1 MRARVCTSEFGLL
14 LDVVCPKLYRV
25 VSYVSLNVIHM
36 QREVVG
42 RREQHSMDPRKLTEL
57 LRATIEPAQQ
67 KQAEEQ
73 LNQIHKI
80 IGFAPGLLQVV
91 MSNDVDMPVRQA
103 GVIYLKNF
111 ITSNWIDREAE
122 NGSVPFSIHE
132 QDRGMIRDAIVDAT
146 VHAPELIRIQLAVCI
161 SNIVK
166 HDFPGRWTQI
176 VDKITIYLQNPDAS
190 CWPGVLLALYQ
201 FVKNF
206 EYKKADER
214 GPLHEAMNLLL
225 PMIYQLI
232 LRLLSDPSEQSVLL
246 QKQIL
251 KIFFALTQYT
261 LPLDLI
267 SKEIFSQWM
276 DIVRQVADRPVPPE
290 TNNPDLD
297 DDERAELA
305 WWKCKKWA
313 LHILQRMFERY
324 GSPGSVYSDYK
335 DFSEWYLHTF
345 SGGILEVLLK
355 VLDQYRRKIY
365 ISPRVLQQSINYI
378 NQGVSHAFSWKFLK
392 PHMFE
397 IIRDVLFPIMSY
409 SAADEELWNTDP
421 YEYIRV
427 KFDIFED
434 FVSPVTAAQTLLHS
448 ACKKRKDMLQKTMQF
463 CVEVLTS
470 SNTDPRQKDGAL
482 HMVGTLADVLLKK
495 NIYKDQ
501 MDKML
506 MQYVFPEFNSLQGH
520 MRTRACWVLH
530 YFAEIKF
537 KQENILIEAVRLTTN
552 ALLNDHDLPVK
563 VEAAIALQ
571 SLLQSQDKVHK
582 CVEPWIKQITL
593 ELLNLIRLTENDDLM
608 TVLQKIVCTYP
619 EHIMPIAVEVCQ
631 HLAAT
636 FSQVL
641 ETDEGSDEKA
651 ITAMSLLST
660 IETLLSVMDDHP
672 LIMNQLQPTVLQ
684 VIAHIFSHSVME
696 FYEEAMSLVYD
707 LTGKS
712 ISEDMWKVLE
722 LMYELFQKDGFDY
735 FMDMMPALHNYITVD
750 TPAFLSNENHILAM
764 FNMCKAVLVGDAGE
778 DPECHAA
785 KLLEVIILQCKG
797 HIDNCIPPLIQLVL
811 ERLTR
816 EVKTSELRTMCLQVV
831 IAALYYNPTLCLE
844 TMDRLQG
851 TLGQST
857 EPIASHFIKQW
868 IHDTDCFLG
877 LHDRKLCVLGLCT
890 IISMGPSRPTAV
902 NECVQQIIPS
912 LILLFDGLKRAY
924 VAKVAESEDEDN
936 AEDESDLEE
945 VLSSDEDEI
954 DDASQDYLERLEKKV
969 TKSQCHHMSGI
980 TSSIQVEHIDHKS
993 DDDDDEDS
1001 DYEANEETALESYI
1015 TPLDSDDT
1023 NQDEY
1028 IVFKEVLQNI
1038 ERTDGTW
1045 YSALTSHL
1053 IPEQQKSLTEIILLA
1068 DQRKAALESKRIEQ
1082 SGGYAFTS
1090 QTVPTSFN
1098 FGGTPLGR

>member
-1 MRARVCTSEFGLL
+1 
-14 LDVVCPKLYRV
+14 
-25 VSYVSLNVIHM
+25 
-36 QREVVG
+36 
-42 RREQHSMDPRKLTEL
+42 MDPRKLTEL
-57 LRATIEPAQQ
+57 LRATIDPAQQ

-80 IGFAPGLLQVV
+80 IGFAPTLLQVV
-91 MSNDVDMPVRQA
+91 ITSEVDMPVRQA
-103 GVIYLKNF
+103 GAIYLKNL
-111 ITSNWIDREAE
+111 ITSNWVDRETDNAALQ
-122 NGSVPFSIHE
+122 FSIHE
-132 QDRGMIRDAIVDAT
+132 QDRAMIRNAIVDA
-146 VHAPELIRIQLAVCI
+146 VVMAPELIRVQLAVCI

-176 VDKITIYLQNPDAS
+176 IDKITIYLQNPDAS

-201 FVKNF
+201 LVKNF
-206 EYKKADER
+206 EYKKAEDR

-232 LRLLSDPSEQSVLL
+232 VRLLPDASEQSVLL

-267 SKEIFSQWM
+267 SKEVFSQWM
-276 DIVRQVADRPVPPE
+276 DVVRQVADRPVPVE
-290 TNNPDLD
+290 TNDPNLD
-297 DDERAELA
+297 DEERSELP

-324 GSPGSVYSDYK
+324 GSPGKVIKEYK
-335 DFSEWYLHTF
+335 DFSEWYLQTF

-355 VLDQYRRKIY
+355 ILDQYRRKVFV
-365 ISPRVLQQSINYI
+365 SPRVVQQSLNYI
-378 NQGVSHAFSWKFLK
+378 NQAVCHAHSWKFLK
-392 PHMFE
+392 PHMYE
-397 IIRDVLFPIMSY
+397 IIRDVLFPILSY

-434 FVSPVTAAQTLLHS
+434 FVSPVTAAQTLLHAS
-448 ACKKRKDMLQKTMQF
+448 CKKRKDMLQKTMQF
-463 CVEVLTS
+463 CMEVLTS
-470 SNTDPRQKDGAL
+470 PNADPRQKDGAL
-482 HMVGTLADVLLKK
+482 HMVGSLADILLRKK
-495 NIYKDQ
+495 IYKDQ

-506 MQYVFPEFNSLQGH
+506 MQYVFPEFNSVHGH
-520 MRTRACWVLH
+520 MRARACWVLH
-530 YFAEIKF
+530 YFSEIKF
-537 KQENILIEAVRLTTN
+537 KQEVILVEAMRLTIH
-552 ALLNDHDLPVK
+552 ALLTDKDLPVK

-571 SLLQSQDKVHK
+571 MLLIAQEKAHRY
-582 CVEPWIKQITL
+582 VEPYIKQITL
-593 ELLNLIRLTENDDLM
+593 ELLNIIRETENDDLT
-608 TVLQKIVCTYP
+608 TVMQKLVCSYP
-619 EHIMPIAVEVCQ
+619 EQLMPIAVEICQ

-651 ITAMSLLST
+651 IAAMGLLNT
-660 IETLLSVMDDHP
+660 IETLLSVMEDQP
-672 LIMNQLQPTVLQ
+672 QIMAQLQPTVLQ
-684 VIAHIFSHSVME
+684 VIAHIFGQSVME
-696 FYEEAMSLVYD
+696 FYEEALSLVYD

-722 LMYELFQKDGFDY
+722 LMYQLFQKDGFDY
-735 FMDMMPALHNYITVD
+735 FTDMMPALHNYITVD

-764 FNMCKAVLVGDAGE
+764 FNMCKAVLMGEAGE

-797 HIDNCIPPLIQLVL
+797 QIDQCIPSLVQLVL

-831 IAALYYNPTLCLE
+831 IAALYYNPTLCLDA
-844 TMDRLQG
+844 MDRLQG
-851 TLGQST
+851 TLGQSA

-868 IHDTDCFLG
+868 ILDTDCFLG
-877 LHDRKLCVLGLCT
+877 LHDRKLCVFGLCT
-890 IISMGPSRPTAV
+890 LISMGPSRPNAV
-902 NECVQQIIPS
+902 NECSQQIIPS

-924 VAKVAESEDEDN
+924 AAKVAEGDDDGNEDE
-936 AEDESDLEE
+936 ESDIDEE

-954 DDASQDYLERLEKKV
+954 DDASQEYLEKLQEKV
-969 TKSQCHHMSGI
+969 SKSTHHGFTVNSYIQDGI
-980 TSSIQVEHIDHKS
+980 GDHKS
-993 DDDDDEDS
+993 DEDDDEDS
-1001 DYEANEETALESYI
+1001 EYEANEETALETYT

-1023 NQDEY
+1023 KQDEY
-1028 IVFKEVLQNI
+1028 VVFKEVMQNI
-1038 ERTDGTW
+1038 EKTDHNW
-1045 YSALTSHL
+1045 YRALTSNL
-1053 IPEQQKSLTEIILLA
+1053 TAEQQKTLQEIILLA

-1082 SGGYAFTS
+1082 SGGYAFHS

>member
-1 MRARVCTSEFGLL
+1 
-14 LDVVCPKLYRV
+14 
-25 VSYVSLNVIHM
+25 
-36 QREVVG
+36 
-42 RREQHSMDPRKLTEL
+42 MDPRKLTEL
-57 LRATIEPAQQ
+57 LRATIDPAQQ
-67 KQAEEQ
+67 KQAGEQ
-73 LNQIHKI
+73 LDQIHKI
-80 IGFAPGLLQVV
+80 IGFAPTLLQVV
-91 MSNDVDMPVRQA
+91 MSSEVEMPVRQA
-103 GVIYLKNF
+103 GAIYLKNL
-111 ITSNWIDREAE
+111 ISTKWADREAD

-132 QDRGMIRDAIVDAT
+132 QDRAMIRDAIVDAV
-146 VHAPELIRIQLAVCI
+146 VHAPELIRVQLAVCI
-161 SNIVK
+161 SSIVK

-201 FVKNF
+201 LVKNF
-206 EYKKADER
+206 EYKKAEER
-214 GPLHEAMNLLL
+214 GPLNEAMNLLF

-232 LRLLSDPSEQSVLL
+232 LRLLPDPSEQSVLL

-251 KIFFALTQYT
+251 KIFFAITQYS

-267 SKEIFSQWM
+267 SKEVFSQWM
-276 DIVRQVADRPVPPE
+276 DVVRQVADRPVPPE
-290 TNNPDLD
+290 TNRPDID
-297 DDERAELA
+297 DDERGELP

-313 LHILQRMFERY
+313 LHILHRMFERY
-324 GSPGSVYSDYK
+324 GSPGSVTSEYK
-335 DFSEWYLHTF
+335 VFAEWYLQTF

-355 VLDQYRRKIY
+355 ILDQYRRKVY
-365 ISPRVLQQSINYI
+365 VSPRVVQQSINYI

-397 IIRDVLFPIMSY
+397 IIRDVLFPILSY
-409 SAADEELWNTDP
+409 SAADEELWNNDP
-421 YEYIRV
+421 HEYIRV

-448 ACKKRKDMLQKTMQF
+448 ACKKRKGMLQKTMQF
-463 CVEVLTS
+463 CMEVLTS
-470 SNTDPRQKDGAL
+470 PNADPRQKDGAL
-482 HMVGTLADVLLKK
+482 HMVGSLADILLKRK
-495 NIYKDQ
+495 IYKEQ
-501 MDKML
+501 MEKIL
-506 MQYVFPEFNSLQGH
+506 VQYVFPEFNSSHGH
-520 MRTRACWVLH
+520 MRARACWVLH
-530 YFAEIKF
+530 YFSDIKF
-537 KQENILIEAVRLTTN
+537 KQEQVLYEAIRLTTN
-552 ALLNDHDLPVK
+552 ALLTDQDLPVK
-563 VEAAIALQ
+563 VEAAVCVQ
-571 SLLQSQDKVHK
+571 TLLNSQTKAQK
-582 CVEPWIKQITL
+582 YIEPLIKQITL
-593 ELLNLIRLTENDDLM
+593 ELLNIIRETENDDLTNVM
-608 TVLQKIVCTYP
+608 QKIVCTYTQQL
-619 EHIMPIAVEVCQ
+619 MPIAVEICQ

-651 ITAMSLLST
+651 IAAMGLLNT
-660 IETLLSVMDDHP
+660 IATLLSVMENQP
-672 LIMNQLQPTVLQ
+672 QIMAQLQPTVLQ
-684 VIAHIFSHSVME
+684 VVAHIFGQSVIE

-707 LTGKS
+707 LTGKT

-722 LMYELFQKDGFDY
+722 LMYQLFQKDGFDY
-735 FMDMMPALHNYITVD
+735 FTDMMPALHNYITVD

-764 FNMCKAVLVGDAGE
+764 FNMCKSILTGDAGE

-797 HIDNCIPPLIQLVL
+797 HIDQCIPSMVQLVL

-831 IAALYYNPTLCLE
+831 IAALYYNPALCLE
-844 TMDRLQG
+844 VMDRLQG

-890 IISMGPSRPTAV
+890 LISMGPAIPAAV
-902 NECVQQIIPS
+902 NECAQQIIPS

-924 VAKVAESEDEDN
+924 AAKVAEGEEEEGEDE
-936 AEDESDLEE
+936 ESDIEEE

-954 DDASQDYLERLEKKV
+954 DDASQEYLEKLQDKVEKASAQHGV
-969 TKSQCHHMSGI
+969 NVNSLILDSHRS
-980 TSSIQVEHIDHKS
+980 
-993 DDDDDEDS
+993 DDDEDDDS
-1001 DYEANEETALESYI
+1001 DYEGNEETTLECYV
-1015 TPLDSDDT
+1015 TPLDFDEN

-1028 IVFKEVLQNI
+1028 VVFKEIMQNI
-1038 ERTDGTW
+1038 ERTDQVW
-1045 YSALTSHL
+1045 YRALTSHL
-1053 IPEQQKSLTEIILLA
+1053 TAEQQKALQEVILLA

-1082 SGGYAFTS
+1082 SGGYAFHS

>member
-1 MRARVCTSEFGLL
+1 
-14 LDVVCPKLYRV
+14 
-25 VSYVSLNVIHM
+25 
-36 QREVVG
+36 
-42 RREQHSMDPRKLTEL
+42 MDPRKLTEL
-57 LRATIEPAQQ
+57 LRATIDPGQQ

-73 LNQIHKI
+73 LNQMYKI
-80 IGFAPGLLQVV
+80 IGFAPGLLQVI

-103 GVIYLKNF
+103 GAIYLKNF
-111 ITSNWIDREAE
+111 VVTNWADKEAE
-122 NGSVPFSIHE
+122 NGVVPFSIHE
-132 QDRGMIRDAIVDAT
+132 QDRAMIRDAIVDAT
-146 VHAPELIRIQLAVCI
+146 VHAPELIRLQLGVCI
-161 SNIVK
+161 TNIVR

-206 EYKKADER
+206 EYKKAEDR

-232 LRLLSDPSEQSVLL
+232 LRLLPDASEQSVLL

-267 SKEIFSQWM
+267 SKQVFSQWM
-276 DIVRQVADRPVPPE
+276 DVIRQVADRPVPPE

-297 DDERAELA
+297 QDERAELP

-324 GSPGSVYSDYK
+324 GSPGSVTKDYK
-335 DFSEWYLHTF
+335 EFSEWYLQTF

-355 VLDQYRRKIY
+355 ILDQYRRKIY
-365 ISPRVLQQSINYI
+365 VSPRVLQQSLNYI
-378 NQGVSHAFSWKFLK
+378 DQGVSHAFSWKFLK

-397 IIRDVLFPIMSY
+397 IVCDVLFPIMSY
-409 SAADEELWNTDP
+409 TAEDEELYLTDP

-448 ACKKRKDMLQKTMQF
+448 ACKKRKDMLPKTMQF

-470 SNTDPRQKDGAL
+470 ANTTPRQKDGAL
-482 HMVGTLADVLLKK
+482 HMVGTLADILLKK
-495 NIYKDQ
+495 KIFKDQ

-506 MQYVFPEFNSLQGH
+506 MQYVFPEFNSPQGF

-537 KQENILIEAVRLTTN
+537 KQENILVEAVRLTTN
-552 ALLNDHDLPVK
+552 ALLNDQDLPVR

-571 SLLQSQDKVHK
+571 SLLQAQDKSQK
-582 CVEPWIKQITL
+582 YVEPWIKQITL
-593 ELLNLIRLTENDDLM
+593 ELLNIIRLTENDDLTNVM
-608 TVLQKIVCTYP
+608 QKIVCTYP
-619 EHIMPIAVEVCQ
+619 EQLMPIAVEMCE
-631 HLAAT
+631 HLATT

-651 ITAMSLLST
+651 ITAMGLLNT
-660 IETLLSVMDDHP
+660 IETLLSVMENQP
-672 LIMNQLQPTVLQ
+672 LIISQVQPIVLQ
-684 VIAHIFSHSVME
+684 VIAHIFNHGVME
-696 FYEEAMSLVYD
+696 FYEEALSLVYD
-707 LTGKS
+707 LTGKA

-735 FMDMMPALHNYITVD
+735 FTDMMPALHNYITVD

-851 TLGQST
+851 TLGQSA

-890 IISMGPSRPTAV
+890 IISMGPNRPTAV
-902 NECVQQIIPS
+902 NECAQQIIPS

-924 VAKVAESEDEDN
+924 AAKVAESEDEDN
-936 AEDESDLEE
+936 GDDESDLEE
-945 VLSSDEDEI
+945 GNLKY
-954 DDASQDYLERLEKKV
+954 YLQMKMKLMMLVK
-969 TKSQCHHMSGI
+969 I
-980 TSSIQVEHIDHKS
+980 T
-993 DDDDDEDS
+993 
-1001 DYEANEETALESYI
+1001 
-1015 TPLDSDDT
+1015 
-1023 NQDEY
+1023 
-1028 IVFKEVLQNI
+1028 
-1038 ERTDGTW
+1038 
-1045 YSALTSHL
+1045 
-1053 IPEQQKSLTEIILLA
+1053 
-1068 DQRKAALESKRIEQ
+1068 
-1082 SGGYAFTS
+1082 
-1090 QTVPTSFN
+1090 
-1098 FGGTPLGR
+1098 

>member
-1 MRARVCTSEFGLL
+1 
-14 LDVVCPKLYRV
+14 
-25 VSYVSLNVIHM
+25 
-36 QREVVG
+36 
-42 RREQHSMDPRKLTEL
+42 MDPRKLTEL
-57 LRATIEPAQQ
+57 LRATIDPAQQ

-73 LNQIHKI
+73 LNQVHKI

-91 MSNDVDMPVRQA
+91 MSNEVDMPVRQA

-111 ITSNWIDREAE
+111 ITTNWADREAE
-122 NGSVPFSIHE
+122 NATVPFSIHE
-132 QDRGMIRDAIVDAT
+132 QDRAMIRDAIVDAT
-146 VHAPELIRIQLAVCI
+146 VHAPELVRVQLAVCI

-176 VDKITIYLQNPDAS
+176 VDKITIYLQNPDPS

-206 EYKKADER
+206 EYKKSEER

-232 LRLLSDPSEQSVLL
+232 VGLLPDSSEQSVLL

-267 SKEIFSQWM
+267 SKQVFSQWM

-297 DDERAELA
+297 DDERAELP

-313 LHILQRMFERY
+313 LHILQRIFERY
-324 GSPGSVYSDYK
+324 GSPGSVTKEYQE
-335 DFSEWYLHTF
+335 FAEWYLQTF

-355 VLDQYRRKIY
+355 ILDQYRRKIY
-365 ISPRVLQQSINYI
+365 VSPRVLQQALNYI
-378 NQGVSHAFSWKFLK
+378 DQGVSHAHSWKFLK

-448 ACKKRKDMLQKTMQF
+448 ASKKRKDMLQKTMQF

-470 SNTDPRQKDGAL
+470 SNTDHRQKDGAL
-482 HMVGTLADVLLKK
+482 HMVGTLADVLLKR
-495 NIYKDQ
+495 NIYRDQ
-501 MDKML
+501 MDKLL
-506 MQYVFPEFNSLQGH
+506 MQYVFPEFNSPHGH

-537 KQENILIEAVRLTTN
+537 KQENILVEAVRLSVN
-552 ALLNDHDLPVK
+552 ALLNDQDLPVK

-571 SLLQSQDKVHK
+571 SLLQAQEKTQK
-582 CVEPWIKQITL
+582 YVEPFIKQITL
-593 ELLNLIRLTENDDLM
+593 ELLNIIRLTENDELT
-608 TVLQKIVCTYP
+608 TVMQKIVCTYP
-619 EHIMPIAVEVCQ
+619 EQLTPIAVEMCQ
-631 HLAAT
+631 HLATT

-641 ETDEGSDEKA
+641 ETDEGSDEKT
-651 ITAMSLLST
+651 ITAMGLLNT
-660 IETLLSVMDDHP
+660 IETLLSVMEDQP
-672 LIMNQLQPTVLQ
+672 QIMSQLQPIVLQ
-684 VIAHIFSHSVME
+684 VIAHIFNHSVME
-696 FYEEAMSLVYD
+696 FYEEALSLVYD

-735 FMDMMPALHNYITVD
+735 FTDMMPALHNYITVD

-811 ERLTR
+811 QRLTR

-890 IISMGPSRPTAV
+890 IISMGPSRPAAV
-902 NECVQQIIPS
+902 NECAQQIIPS

-924 VAKVAESEDEDN
+924 AAKAAESEDEDN
-936 AEDESDLEE
+936 DDDESDLEEE

-954 DDASQDYLERLEKKV
+954 DDASQDYLERLGEKV
-969 TKSQCHHMSGI
+969 TKNSSHMYGI
-980 TSSIQVEHIDHKS
+980 TSAIQSGDHAS
-993 DDDDDEDS
+993 DDDGDEDS
-1001 DYEANEETALESYI
+1001 DANEETALESYT
-1015 TPLDSDDT
+1015 TPLDSDDN
-1023 NQDEY
+1023 NQDEF
-1028 IVFKEVLQNI
+1028 ILFKDIMQNI
-1038 ERTDGTW
+1038 ERTDTPW
-1045 YSALTSHL
+1045 YTALTNHL
-1053 IPEQQKSLTEIILLA
+1053 TAEQQASLKDVILTA
-1068 DQRKAALESKRIEQ
+1068 DNRKAALESKRIEQ
-1082 SGGYAFTS
+1082 SGGYSFPS
-1090 QTVPTSFN
+1090 QTIPTSFN
-1098 FGGTPLGR
+1098 FGGTPLG